1 MHYLPF
7 MAAITL
13 SPWWGEEMK
22 GGVLGRGC
30 EGVVVVVKGKH
41 SQQKVGGESCGAAH
55 GWGGI

>member
-1 MHYLPF
+1 